1 MIVISCQMC
10 NPCNNKIITSI
21 QLRELELRNCPA
33 LTVSSLQSIT
43 RYDDQLIMRGDDKH
57 QMIINDQLI
66 TINIK
71 CSLDAA
77 IDSSTSL

>member
-1 MIVISCQMC
+1 MC
-10 NPCNNKIITSI
+10 HPCNNKIITLI
-21 QLRELELRNCPA
+21 PNNQLRELELHNCPA

-66 TINIK
+66 MINIK
-71 CSLDAA
+71 CSLDTA
-77 IDSSTSL
+77 IDSSNSL